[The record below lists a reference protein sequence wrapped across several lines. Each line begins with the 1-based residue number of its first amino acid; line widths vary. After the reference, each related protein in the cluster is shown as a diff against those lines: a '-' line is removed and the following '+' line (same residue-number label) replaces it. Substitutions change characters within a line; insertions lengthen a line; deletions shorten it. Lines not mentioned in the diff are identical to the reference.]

1 MEGWLQALRYDP
13 LPALL
18 SSGHEALIYAA
29 RRDLLGERVGPADA
43 LWDLPAVAAILG
55 RQGPDGAWRYPG
67 RRKNPLPQEDMN
79 QLETFRML
87 GVLVEKF
94 GLHRQ
99 HPAVQGAARY
109 LFACQTDEGDF
120 RGILGT
126 QFAPHYTAGMMELLI
141 KANYAD
147 ASPIERGFGWLMS
160 MRQDDG
166 GWAWP
171 VRTAKVRF
179 SDAAQQADP
188 VQPDR
193 SKPFSHVLTGVV
205 LRAFAAH
212 PTWRR
217 AEAARHAGNLL
228 ASRFFR
234 PDKYADRRDRS
245 YWEKVSFPFWFTD
258 IVSALDSLSHMGF
271 GRDDARIQAGLAW
284 LHDRQRE
291 DGLWQLKLL
300 RSGAKDTRLWV
311 SLAVARLF
319 RRWYG

>member
-1 MEGWLQALRYDP
+1 MVGWLGALRYNP
-13 LPALL
+13 VPALL
-18 SSGHEALIYAA
+18 SSGHEALVYAA
-29 RRDLLGERVGPADA
+29 RRDLLGEGVGPVEA
-43 LWDLPAVAAILG
+43 LWDLPEVADILR
-55 RQGPDGAWRYPG
+55 RQGADGAWRYPG

-87 GVLVEKF
+87 GVLVEKYS
-94 GLHRQ
+94 LTDQ
-99 HPAVQGAARY
+99 HPAIQEAARY
-109 LFACQTDEGDF
+109 LFACQTDEGDI

-126 QFAPHYTAGMMELLI
+126 QYAPHYTAGMMELLI
-141 KANYAD
+141 KAGYSD
-147 ASPIERGFGWLMS
+147 VPPIERGFAWLLS
-160 MRQDDG
+160 IRQDDG

-179 SDAAQQADP
+179 SDAAQWPDP

-212 PTWRR
+212 PTLRHT
-217 AEAARHAGNLL
+217 EAAQHAGSLL

-234 PDKYADRRDRS
+234 PDKYTDRRDRS

-258 IVSALDSLSHMGF
+258 LVSALDSLSHMGF
-271 GRDDARIQAGLAW
+271 GRDDAQIQAGLDW
-284 LHDRQRE
+284 LRNRQRE
-291 DGLWQLKLL
+291 DGLWQLQLL
-300 RSGAKDTRLWV
+300 RTGAKDTRLWV
-311 SLAVARLF
+311 SLAVARVF

>member
-1 MEGWLQALRYDP
+1 MEGWLRALRYDP

-18 SSGHEALIYAA
+18 SSGHKALVHAA
-29 RRDLLGERVGPADA
+29 RRDLLGEDVGPVEA
-43 LWDLPAVAAILG
+43 LWDLPAVADILR
-55 RQGPDGAWRYPG
+55 RQGPDGAWPYPG
-67 RRKNPLPQEDMN
+67 RRKNPLPREDMN

-87 GVLVEKF
+87 GVLVEKY
-94 GLHRQ
+94 GLTAQ
-99 HPAVQGAARY
+99 HPAIQDAARY
-109 LFACQTDEGDF
+109 LFSCQTDEGDI

-126 QFAPHYTAGMMELLI
+126 QYAPHYTAGMMELLI
-141 KANYAD
+141 KADYSD
-147 ASPIERGFGWLMS
+147 APPIERGFAWLLS
-160 MRQDDG
+160 VRQDDG

-179 SDAAQQADP
+179 SDAAQQPDP

-217 AEAARHAGNLL
+217 AEAAQHAGNLL
-228 ASRFFR
+228 ASRFFQ
-234 PDKYADRRDRS
+234 PDKYTDRRDRS

-258 IVSALDSLSHMGF
+258 IVSALDSLSHLGF
-271 GRDDARIQAGLAW
+271 GRDDAQIQAGLDW
-284 LHDRQRE
+284 LRDRQRE
-291 DGLWQLKLL
+291 DGLWQLQLL
-300 RSGAKDTRLWV
+300 RTGAKDTRLWV
-311 SLAVARLF
+311 SLAIARVF